1 MTEHKPIE
9 FYFEFASPYGYF
21 ASTKIDSIAE
31 KYGRTVNW
39 KPIMLGAAL
48 QATGIE
54 TILYTKMSRAQSRTN
69 PIADKSLGLSLMSLA
84 STAGH

>member
-48 QATGIE
+48 QATGSQPNVLVPIKGE
-54 TILYTKMSRAQSRTN
+54 YFKNDIIRYQSIILRRFT
-69 PIADKSLGLSLMSLA
+69 
-84 STAGH
+84 H